1 MRGVLVTGAAGG
13 IGLATAKLLAEKGF
27 GVIGMGR
34 TLKEGVSEAFLAM
47 GARFVKGD
55 VTREADRQAALDA
68 VLMDYGG
75 LYGLVNVAGMAP
87 RRRADLLEMT
97 EESYDEVMDAN
108 LKGAMFLTQRAARR
122 MIAQPSPS
130 EGLRGAIV
138 NISSISAYT
147 SSVNRG
153 EYCLSK
159 AGMTMLTRLFADRLA
174 SDGILVNEIRPG
186 IIKTGMTSAVEAK
199 YDALIREGLLPIPRW
214 GQPEDVARAVLAL
227 MDGQLSY
234 TTGQSVEV
242 DGGFHIRRL

>member
-13 IGLATAKLLAEKGF
+13 IGLATAKLLAERGF
-27 GVIGMGR
+27 GVVGMGR
-34 TLKEGVSEAFLAM
+34 TLREGAVETLAAM
-47 GARFVKGD
+47 GATFVQGD
-55 VTREADRQAALDA
+55 VTRETDRQRALDA
-68 VLMDYGG
+68 VQEAYGN

-87 RRRADLLEMT
+87 RQRTDLLEMT
-97 EESYDEVMDAN
+97 EASYDEVMDAN
-108 LKGAMFLTQRAARR
+108 LKGAMFLTQQAARR
-122 MIAQPSPS
+122 MIAEPIPA

-147 SSVNRG
+147 VSINRG

-174 SDGILVNEIRPG
+174 PEGILVNEIRPG
-186 IIKTGMTSAVEAK
+186 IIATGMTAAVQTK
-199 YDALIREGLLPIPRW
+199 YDALIQGGLLPIARW
-214 GQPEDVARAVLAL
+214 GQPEDVARAVLTL

-234 TTGQSVEV
+234 TTGQSIEV